1 MGASMKMR
9 NFILSLALLFAGYAQ
24 ANKAETQVYRQE
36 FEEVKENPKF
46 VNLFDEEVN
55 SISHDFER
63 RIQIYKAV
71 PSKWQRFTC
80 WMFLANDAIVIT
92 PEMMPELYAFI
103 EDLAQKSGMPT
114 PTIFI
119 SLKEHVFNAFAA
131 KFLNGKGGIL
141 IEQKMLNQLSDKELE
156 ATIAHELGHVKYNHT
171 NKMLGLSLV
180 STASAYYGLYKLFRL
195 NKQPDVNLS
204 AKEALSIFT
213 YGNLITTLVQGLVIG
228 KRFEKQADQF
238 ACEAGHAEG
247 IIDLMNIF
255 EEKVKKVDAELL
267 ATNDLLIAEQANL
280 TSSDYADLQQEYAK
294 THMIYRF
301 GRWVHEKTPFESHPS
316 NADRIA
322 AAQAYLDAQVPAI
335 EKA

>member
-1 MGASMKMR
+1 MKIR
-9 NFILSLALLFAGYAQ
+9 NSILSLAFLFAGSAL
-24 ANKAETQVYRQE
+24 ADKAEAQIYCQE
-36 FEEVKENPKF
+36 FKEVKENPKF
-46 VNLFDEEVN
+46 ENLFDEDVN
-55 SISHDFER
+55 SISHNFER
-63 RIQIYKAV
+63 KIQIYKAV

-80 WMFLANDAIVIT
+80 WMFLANDTIVIT
-92 PEMMPELYAFI
+92 PEMMPKLYAFV

-141 IEQKMLNQLSDKELE
+141 IEQKMLKQLSDKELE

-171 NKMLGLSLV
+171 NKILGFSLI

-195 NKQPDVNLS
+195 NKQPDANLS
-204 AKEALSIFT
+204 VREIFSIFA
-213 YGNLITTLVQGLVIG
+213 YGNLMTTLVQGLIIG
-228 KRFEKQADQF
+228 KRFEKQADRF

-280 TSSDYADLQQEYAK
+280 TPSDYAELQQEYAK
-294 THMIYRF
+294 THMTYRF
-301 GRWVHEKTPFESHPS
+301 GRWIHEKTPFEAHPT